1 MENLFSLGTLLLFG
15 HINTVLEFCI
25 LCFRIVGVGVVVVP
39 SLNVG
44 GAISASKL
52 ASRYPGRVFFTA
64 GKLKSIHERAVVF
77 STPVCALMCTCGDR
91 VLRVL

>member
-1 MENLFSLGTLLLFG
+1 MGIDFNLDASLRLGDIDTAFVVC
-15 HINTVLEFCI
+15 NP
-25 LCFRIVGVGVVVVP
+25 CFVIVGVGVVVVP

-64 GKLKSIHERAVVF
+64 GKF
-77 STPVCALMCTCGDR
+77 
-91 VLRVL
+91 